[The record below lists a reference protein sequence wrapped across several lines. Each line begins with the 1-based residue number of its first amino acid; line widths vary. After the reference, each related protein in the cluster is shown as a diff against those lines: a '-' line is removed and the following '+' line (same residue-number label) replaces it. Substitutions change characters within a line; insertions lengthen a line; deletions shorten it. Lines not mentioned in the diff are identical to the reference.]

1 MKDLNAGSKMNS
13 RFQKEKKWFMER
25 KTKTRIGFIFLGVI
39 STIWFLIRVIP
50 KPSRINYPCMRI
62 AAPFASGFILYIA
75 GITTSVFAV
84 KKIRTSFKN
93 SHYLMGTGFI
103 LLLLFALLFSMYHGT
118 IPVSATTIL
127 RKCGPNQ
134 PIGIARGIFPGRV
147 VWVWDPEA
155 TNENCTDSI
164 GDYWWQNENTSQVET
179 EKMLSD
185 AIRTLTGK
193 INDTLAWDAI
203 FRYYNQ
209 THGHGDTGYTT
220 GQKIMIKLNITTGYL
235 ANVDTSTYQK
245 DSLNEAMDVAPQ
257 LALAMLKQLIN
268 VAGVAQE
275 DISMGDPDRLF
286 FDHFWDICHSVF
298 PSVKYLDRFGKHGR
312 TRATP
317 TSAPVL
323 FYSDGTIS
331 DSLPQAYVDA
341 SYMINIACLKQHNCA
356 GGTFC
361 AKNHFGSV
369 CREWSTH
376 LHYSLPS
383 PDGSGNG
390 NGYGKYRCLVDLM
403 EHKDLG
409 EKTVLFMLDGLWGGD
424 EPVCSPK
431 KWQMVPF
438 NNEWPSSL
446 FVSQDHVAIESVGFN
461 FIRAQFTTY
470 AHMDGGDDYLY
481 QAADSTNWAPGIVYN
496 PNHDGTRIASM
507 GTFEQWNNDTDK
519 QYSRNLGTG
528 NGIELIQRLF
538 TGITDH
544 NGDQFRSQMVIC
556 YPNPVRS
563 SATVKILGL
572 KWNNIN
578 KKVIVFN
585 SGMKEVRNID
595 WMKNQKDLT
604 FHRENLDCGVYY
616 LMVESPDKVVIGTS
630 KIVISD

>member
-1 MKDLNAGSKMNS
+1 M
-13 RFQKEKKWFMER
+13 
-25 KTKTRIGFIFLGVI
+25 
-39 STIWFLIRVIP
+39 RV
-50 KPSRINYPCMRI
+50 

-84 KKIRTSFKN
+84 KKIRSSFKN

-103 LLLLFALLFSMYHGT
+103 LLLLFAFLFSMVHGT
-118 IPVSATTIL
+118 IPASAKTIL
-127 RKCGPNQ
+127 RKSGPNQ

-147 VWVWDPEA
+147 VWVWDPGA

-164 GDYWWQNENTSQVET
+164 GDYWWQNENTSQTET
-179 EKMLSD
+179 EKMLAE
-185 AIRTLTGK
+185 AIRTLTGTT
-193 INDTLAWDAI
+193 NDTLAWDSI
-203 FRYYNQ
+203 FRYYNR
-209 THGHGDTGYTT
+209 THGYGNTGYTT
-220 GQKIMIKLNITTGYL
+220 GQKIVIKLNITTGFL
-235 ANVDTSTYQK
+235 ADVDTSTYQK
-245 DSLNEAMDVAPQ
+245 DSLNDAIDVAPQ

-286 FDHFWDICHSVF
+286 FDHYWDICHSVF

-424 EPVCSPK
+424 EPVCDPK

-438 NNEWPSSL
+438 NNQWPSSL

-481 QAADSTNWAPGIVYN
+481 QAADSANWAPGIVYD
-496 PNHDGTRIASM
+496 PNHDGTHIASM

-538 TGITDH
+538 TGISDH
-544 NGDQFRSQMVIC
+544 NIDQVRSQMVIC
-556 YPNPVRS
+556 YPDPVRS
-563 SATVKILGL
+563 TATVKILGL
-572 KWNNIN
+572 KWNNVD
-578 KKVIVFN
+578 KKIVIFN
-585 SGMKEVRNID
+585 SLVKEVLTID
-595 WMKNQKDLT
+595 WMKTQKDLY
-604 FHRENLDCGVYY
+604 FQRKDLACGVYY
-616 LMVESPDKVVIGTS
+616 LLVKSNENEVIGTC
-630 KIVISD
+630 KIVITD